1 MKGTSIENL
10 GITDLV
16 DKNIKI
22 ISTRDNYL
30 KKGIDKKLWKQMA
43 LNEILNKYG
52 NKIENLVCASDSEKD
67 INIFKKF
74 MQDNKSI
81 NIATIKFKTKPNLL
95 TLIKELKYLKS
106 CIGSIIGTN
115 KNYYLLKE
123 TKEKNSEDFN
133 FRFINLFDYIFPN

>member
-1 MKGTSIENL
+1 
-10 GITDLV
+10 
-16 DKNIKI
+16 
-22 ISTRDNYL
+22 
-30 KKGIDKKLWKQMA
+30 MA